1 MKRIAVYGVVLVRDS
16 SVVVPSKAADSPTV
30 VAEILRTYIGQV
42 DREHLVVLLV
52 DSRRQ
57 VIGINTVSI
66 GTVSASLVHPRECF
80 KPAVLIGAAA
90 LILGH
95 NHPSGDEQPS
105 IEDKECTR
113 RLARAGELMGIPL
126 LDHVI
131 IGGDKHFSFRERGLL

>member
-16 SVVVPSKAADSPTV
+16 SVVVASKAADSP
-30 VAEILRTYIGQV
+30 AAAADILRTYIGRV

-66 GTVSASLVHPRECF
+66 GTVSASLLHPREVY
-80 KPAVLIGAAA
+80 KPAVLLGAAA
-90 LILGH
+90 VVLGH
-95 NHPSGDEQPS
+95 NHPSGDPLPS
-105 IEDKECTR
+105 IEDKEATR
-113 RLARAGELMGIPL
+113 RLVRAGELMGIPL

-131 IGGDKHFSFRERGLL
+131 IGNENHFSFRERGLL